1 MTSCGYDLAGHPG
14 SLLDAFALAAK
25 LATGTRPVLVVC
37 SDHQVSYD
45 KRVADT
51 LSAGGAAAFS
61 VVAEGGFATLGP
73 QARVTNE
80 VYDVWTLG
88 REPEPRY
95 RLEVLA
101 DAYAKATAAIGAL
114 ETATETPTASY
125 GAVCASQPHPQTL
138 RALGKAG
145 VTDEQLSTTS
155 FVGEIGNV
163 GCASVGVAL
172 ALGLDASAAGQD
184 VLAFGYG
191 AGEGIAQKI
200 SVTGEPPRIGAAE
213 QRAQAVRRSRSAR
226 TTVGPR
232 AVRPSRTRRRGT
244 HRGQHARRGAGDRQD
259 PAQDPP
265 RQVAARPGRRRGAPR
280 DGRRRRRPPGRPGAL
295 HGQRRL
301 HRLLLR
307 ELGRPDE
314 RRSHR
319 PRPGAGGPLR
329 GGLRHRGLG
338 AAPGLCGRSS
348 RASTTPSWCSGPRR

>member
-1 MTSCGYDLAGHPG
+1 MADLLSYGAYLPSYRTPLGEVTKFYGVPGRPRAKTLATPALDEDPLTMAYEAAAQALGDGPAPQALISVCLSAPFGLRKMSHTLILALDLPDDVVGYDLAGHPG

-61 VVAEGGFATLGP
+61 VVSEGGFATLGP
-73 QARVTNE
+73 QTRVTNE

-101 DAYAKATAAIGAL
+101 DAYAKATAAIKAL

-145 VTDEQLSTTS
+145 VTDEQLSATS

-172 ALGLDASAAGQD
+172 ALGLDASSAGQD

-200 SVTGEPPRIGAAE
+200 SVTGEPPRIGAAD
-213 QRAQAVRRSRSAR
+213 RLSGG
-226 TTVGPR
+226 TPITVGTYYR
-232 AVRPSRTRRRGT
+232 WTQG
-244 HRGQHARRGAGDRQD
+244 RQAE
-259 PAQDPP
+259 P
-265 RQVAARPGRRRGAPR
+265 
-280 DGRRRRRPPGRPGAL
+280 
-295 HGQRRL
+295 H
-301 HRLLLR
+301 
-307 ELGRPDE
+307 
-314 RRSHR
+314 
-319 PRPGAGGPLR
+319 
-329 GGLRHRGLG
+329 
-338 AAPGLCGRSS
+338 
-348 RASTTPSWCSGPRR
+348 